1 MTIPLDQWIKAKNFK
16 NQDAFARE
24 LCKKKLGVFT
34 KTREAERH
42 RRLGNQLSR
51 LKQGQT
57 TWWNRNL
64 EVAQAAAELLGVTVD
79 RLLGADRNSE
89 AEELIAFPEF
99 PALRPLNVLEEPPMK
114 EAGELQFVGEPG
126 LSESSRNLF
135 RLPYS
140 GLSWIQAPPGAGKS
154 LALRY
159 EQIRT
164 EQKDRAVPDGVFL
177 QTVGSK
183 PRPGPQLFLQARRL
197 ADVILD
203 GPTPSW
209 LIVDLAQQDPASD
222 GESMRALTR
231 YRHVVVLAPFPRPGR
246 GEAPPFKSLTKEQQN
261 QERESR
267 WQDYLWNPGTRWRE
281 AFIEWVAGRLGTE
294 RKALEPQEF
303 IHWLRE
309 LDGDG
314 RLIQTPGELLM
325 LCALAYEQG
334 TRRLRKRFADGWR
347 DISREW
353 ITEEFRREARDDTGG
368 AAWLR
373 ANGAEAVRALAS
385 AAWRSDKPW
394 PPRESMLTWAHWLP
408 ERFHAPPAEHR
419 IDAML
424 DAIVQEK
431 SLKVRAQKAR
441 QLKAPLK
448 NLSPTMAIDYL
459 ASTRLFRASGG
470 GLALHPRWMA
480 DALAREFVEHALLQA
495 PASWGVWAAR
505 TDRRHVVEFVLEAAK
520 FSQLVSLADR
530 AVKEFDPSSLGSVG
544 VIETLFAQVG
554 RRVRETQVTD
564 RETTVL
570 HELCRCHLGSLVER
584 YGNSLPVPV
593 TRPGVSEG
601 SMAWIADCWAW
612 SFSLSPPAWEV
623 PEALRWCFPGWTRPL
638 LGDATAEKVL
648 GLLYPR
654 TRSGFQPVPVTPEEE
669 PEFFRLLRWTDNL
682 ADVCLREPLPPRLP
696 AVILPAALLW
706 AARRGVQVE
715 PAQLQGLL
723 HHEWQTLYLVGRI
736 DAMPEAEVRT
746 RLCDTLWQA
755 MVRGSSGILG
765 VLGGRSSKVE
775 ERLLERVTS
784 HVSPEMVRRSL
795 REEGLGSGRAIV
807 EGVSPRL
814 LRVVVEAAAET
825 ASDRLFEID
834 VSALGSEY
842 VEVFEFLAVYPQA
855 RGSACTALWRVAP
868 ERALSLCRTLLQQSD
883 APDAALGL
891 FWHAPPEEQ
900 DSLLGILEEKA
911 TTNAVLPEWVT
922 RWLARSV
929 FSGGPIMER
938 SWGLRA
944 RLVGPRGAAPAGSRG

>member
-1 MTIPLDQWIKAKNFK
+1 MTIPLEQWIKAKNFK

-24 LCKKKLGVFT
+24 LCRKKLGVFT
-34 KTREAERH
+34 KTHAAERH

-57 TWWNRNL
+57 TWWKRHP
-64 EVAQAAAELLGVTVD
+64 EVAHAAAELLGVSVD

-89 AEELIAFPEF
+89 AEERLAFPEF

-126 LSESSRNLF
+126 LSGFSLNLF

-140 GLSWIQAPPGAGKS
+140 GLRWIQAPPGAGKS

-164 EQKDRAVPDGVFL
+164 EQKDRAVPDGLFL

-197 ADVILD
+197 ADVLLD
-203 GPTPSW
+203 GPTPSR
-209 LIVDLAQQDPASD
+209 LIVDLAQQDSASD

-261 QERESR
+261 LERESR
-267 WQDYLWNPGTRWRE
+267 WEDYLWNPGAGWRE
-281 AFIEWVAGRLGTE
+281 AFIEWVAGRLGAE

-334 TRRLRKRFADGWR
+334 TRRLRKRFADGWKDVSR
-347 DISREW
+347 DW
-353 ITEEFRREARDDTGG
+353 IAEELRREAREDTGG

-373 ANGAEAVRALAS
+373 ANGAEAVRALAL

-394 PPRESMLTWAHWLP
+394 PPREPILTWADWLP
-408 ERFHAPPAEHR
+408 EQFNAPPADHR

-424 DAIVQEK
+424 DAIVQEP
-431 SLKVRAQKAR
+431 SRRVRLQKAR

-459 ASTRLFRASGG
+459 ASTRLFRASSG

-480 DALAREFVEHALLQA
+480 DALAREFMEHALLQA

-530 AVKEFDPSSLGSVG
+530 AVKEFDPSRLGSVG
-544 VIETLFAQVG
+544 AADTLFALVG
-554 RRVRETQVTD
+554 RRVRETQVTE
-564 RETTVL
+564 REATVL

-584 YGNSLPVPV
+584 YGNSLPVPA
-593 TRPGVSEG
+593 TRPGFSEE

-612 SFSLSPPAWEV
+612 SFSLPPPAWEV

-648 GLLYPR
+648 GRLHPR
-654 TRSGFQPVPVTPEEE
+654 TRSDFQPVPVTPEEE
-669 PEFFRLLRWTDNL
+669 PEFFRLLSWTDKL
-682 ADVCLREPLPPRLP
+682 ADVCLRDPLPPRLP
-696 AVILPAALLW
+696 AVVLPAAFLW

-715 PAQLQGLL
+715 PAQLQELL
-723 HHEWQTLYLVGRI
+723 RHEWQPLYLVGRI
-736 DAMPEAEVRT
+736 DGIAEAEVRG
-746 RLCDTLWQA
+746 RLCDMLWQA
-755 MVRGSSGILG
+755 MVRSTSGVLG
-765 VLGGRSSKVE
+765 VLGGRGSKAE
-775 ERLLERVTS
+775 QWLLERIS
-784 HVSPEMVRRSL
+784 HHVSPEMVRRSL
-795 REEGLGSGRAIV
+795 REEGLGSGRAV
-807 EGVSPRL
+807 LEGVSPRL

-825 ASDRLFEID
+825 ARDHLFEIN

-842 VEVFEFLAVYPQA
+842 VEVFEFLAVYSQV
-855 RGSACTALWRVAP
+855 RGSVCTALWRFAP
-868 ERALSLCRTLLQQSD
+868 ERARSLCMTLLDQPD

-891 FWHAPPEEQ
+891 FWHSPPEEQ

-911 TTNAVLPEWVT
+911 TTSAVLPEWVP

-929 FSGGPIMER
+929 FSGGPFMER
-938 SWGLRA
+938 AWGLRA
-944 RLVGPRGAAPAGSRG
+944 RLVGPRGSAPEGPRG